1 MAEKNTDSI
10 EGNLNRRE
18 IKRNSSNQIVS
29 YTLKENSTDE
39 YGYQLV
45 PAIQTHYDKETY
57 AKTIERL
64 SNELVATR
72 PDIPTEI
79 VEQKFI
85 SEKKIYVNSVANDV
99 DDPFDDLFSGRYEIT
114 DNAETYFRGRDY
126 HSINPSYYD
135 AAEFARR
142 DFEFKGFRKIYWDNT
157 LKGPELDENGYR
169 ITKELIDSG
178 KNIRLKT
185 TIGVGNEISPDKD
198 VALRL
203 VFIRKRPPFEPREEF
218 AEAYTNVAPNE
229 YLYLATT
236 YDVMNED
243 MEEGDLWQVHAQ
255 CGNASS
261 NFFQYGEKSIFTVE
275 VFDSENPVETGD
287 YGAFDKGTI
296 PLNQRTPNST
306 LPENPKEVGDDGD
319 DEEFIEEE
327 ELSRKEQ
334 RQARR
339 AERKANRQARRAER
353 KANRQEKRED
363 RRERRADRK
372 EDRQERREERK
383 EERSERR
390 EARQENRQNR
400 REERREGRADRKEDR
415 KERRQNRRNRRR
427 NRRR

>member
-39 YGYQLV
+39 YGYQIV

-57 AKTIERL
+57 AKTIDRL

-85 SEKKIYVNSVANDV
+85 SEKKIYVNLVANDV

-203 VFIRKRPPFEPREEF
+203 AFFRKRPPFEPRKEF

-319 DEEFIEEE
+319 DTEILEE

-339 AERKANRQARRAER
+339 AERKADRQARRAER
-353 KANRQEKRED
+353 KENRQEKRED
-363 RRERRADRK
+363 RRERRADRR
-372 EDRQERREERK
+372 EDRQERRENRR

-415 KERRQNRRNRRR
+415 KERRKNRRNRRR